1 MRRVSFGP
9 FDSLFFLV
17 LSVHLVLW
25 SRCFAVRLDW
35 PTTEADQRERGGGGQ
50 GSGREHLEDAS
61 FIQTYPLLKI
71 NPTKGQPNQ

>member
-35 PTTEADQRERGGGGQ
+35 PTTEADQRERGRGAGERKGASGGCII
-50 GSGREHLEDAS
+50 H
-61 FIQTYPLLKI
+61 
-71 NPTKGQPNQ
+71 PNLSTAKDQSH